1 MECKGLVMAG
11 GTGLTTGILNTIEN
25 KVNKEDILR
34 AIGNT
39 NEHYQE
45 IDEDSNDSYSIWGYS
60 DRDRKFINRQPQK
73 GDLIFITNKNAAV
86 YFGEVFLCFS
96 STELDFVW
104 KGRKGWPFK
113 ILFKEV
119 YQIFIPDP
127 NNAVQKNFERLIQLN
142 QFAPS
147 RGTTPHIEK
156 LYNENYGFR
165 NIIDK
170 ESARGNFQGAMYLD
184 IDIENLLNN
193 LELYMIKSHFE
204 CIRKIV

>member
-1 MECKGLVMAG
+1 MENKGIVMAG

-25 KVNKEDILR
+25 KINKEDILR

-39 NEHYQE
+39 NQYYQE
-45 IDEDSNDSYSIWGYS
+45 ILDDHNDSYSVWGYS
-60 DRDRKFINRQPQK
+60 DRDGKFTKRRPQK

-119 YQIFIPDP
+119 YQVFIPDP
-127 NNAVQKNFERLIQLN
+127 NNSVNKSFEKLILLN

-147 RGTTPHIEK
+147 RGTIPHIEK

-165 NIIDK
+165 NIINK
-170 ESARGNFQGAMYLD
+170 EDVSGNFQGSMYLD

>member
-1 MECKGLVMAG
+1 MACKGLVMAG

-34 AIGNT
+34 AIGPK
-39 NEHYQE
+39 NEYYNE
-45 IDEDSNDSYSIWGYS
+45 INEDDNDFYSIWGYS
-60 DRDRKFINRQPQK
+60 DRDRKFTNRQPQK

-96 STELDFVW
+96 STELDFIW
-104 KGRKGWPFK
+104 NGRKRWPFK
-113 ILFKEV
+113 IIFKEV

-127 NNAVQKNFERLIQLN
+127 NNAVKKNFEILIQLN

-147 RGTTPHIEK
+147 RGAIPHIEK
-156 LYNENYGFR
+156 LYNQNVGFR

-170 ESARGNFQGAMYLD
+170 EDVRGNFQGAMYLD

-193 LELYMIKSHFE
+193 LERYMIQSHFE

>member
-1 MECKGLVMAG
+1 MESKGIVMAG

-25 KVNKEDILR
+25 KIDKEDILR

-39 NEHYQE
+39 NQYYQE
-45 IDEDSNDSYSIWGYS
+45 IFDDHNDSYSVWGYS
-60 DRDRKFINRQPQK
+60 DRDGKFKKRRPQK

-119 YQIFIPDP
+119 YQVFIPDP
-127 NNAVQKNFERLIQLN
+127 NNAVNKSFEKLIRLN

-147 RGTTPHIEK
+147 RGTIPHIEK

-170 ESARGNFQGAMYLD
+170 EYVRGNFQGAMYLD